1 MNYKYYFLLF
11 FGLLIV
17 SCKPVE
23 KANEINY
30 MQNIETVAQQIAVNS
45 QTTTLQNGDQLMIL
59 VSAKDNDV
67 VKPYNQNYSSS
78 EIVQNSVPAAGNMP
92 NTGVTSTNGPTYIID
107 SEGNIDFSGIGT
119 MHAAGKTLVEFKEE
133 LKNEIKKYVINPT
146 INIRL
151 TNFKV
156 QVMGEVNRQGEYNI
170 VEGQGTILKAL
181 SLAGDLT
188 IYGMRDNILIVRTE
202 NGEITKGFINL
213 KDANFINSPFYYLK
227 QGDVIYV
234 AANKNREVTA
244 KTNPNTTLYISLASV
259 AVGAIAIIFSVF
271 KK

>member
-1 MNYKYYFLLF
+1 MNYKYYYFLF
-11 FGLLIV
+11 FVLLIV

-30 MQNIETVAQQIAVNS
+30 MQNIEAVAQQAAVNNL
-45 QTTTLQNGDQLMIL
+45 TTTLQNGDELMIL

-67 VKPYNQNYSSS
+67 VKPYNKNYSSS
-78 EIVQNSVPAAGNMP
+78 EVVNNSIPAAGNMP
-92 NTGVTSTNGPTYIID
+92 NTGISSITGPSYIID
-107 SEGNIDFSGIGT
+107 SEGDIDFSGIGK
-119 MHAAGKTLVEFKEE
+119 MRAAGKTLVDFKEE
-133 LKNEIKKYVINPT
+133 LRNEIKKYVINPT

-156 QVMGEVNRQGEYNI
+156 SVLGEVNRPGEYNI
-170 VEGQGTILKAL
+170 VEGQGTILKAI

-188 IYGMRDNILIVRTE
+188 LYGKRDEILVVRTE
-202 NGEITKGFINL
+202 NGEISKEFIDL

-234 AANKNREVTA
+234 AGNKNREVTA
-244 KTNPNTTLYISLASV
+244 KTNPNTGLYISIASV
-259 AVGAIAIIFSVF
+259 AVGALAIIISVF
-271 KK
+271 K